1 MAESTYSEHAY
12 KLWVKRLADADVE
25 VERYEAKLSRVL
37 GRLLAARKRARTYRR
52 KLAEA
57 EELVA
62 TGAAAAT
69 LQIPPW
75 VYLGL
80 AVAYEAIELAHE
92 YPSGSWIFGSKAHEW
107 DVNVLTDLASGFLG
121 YALVAW
127 HRGDQA
133 NHP

>member
-1 MAESTYSEHAY
+1 MITARAPLYAHSAS
-12 KLWVKRLADADVE
+12 RDV
-25 VERYEAKLSRVL
+25 
-37 GRLLAARKRARTYRR
+37 AAVFDEWTPVH
-52 KLAEA
+52 
-57 EELVA
+57 VA

-127 HRGDQA
+127 LRGDQA